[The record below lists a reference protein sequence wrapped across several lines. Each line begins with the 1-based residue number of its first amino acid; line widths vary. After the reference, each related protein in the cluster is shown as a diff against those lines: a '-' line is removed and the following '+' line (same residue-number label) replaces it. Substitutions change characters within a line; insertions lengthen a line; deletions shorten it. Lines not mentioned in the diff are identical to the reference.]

1 MKQLLIFML
10 LLSISLSPIKTS
22 AQLYS
27 DDGDSS
33 DSEVFF
39 WMSVT
44 LATTTYLGMTAAVAG
59 SIYMT
64 SMILMDD
71 DEAQAYL
78 QEHQLDVVQGLATG
92 EGPFVELVSS
102 AFHVR
107 DAERPA
113 FTQKLTSHYDELAEL
128 ANAHTLT
135 PQRAHRFFEMISQL
149 RTQL

>member
-10 LLSISLSPIKTS
+10 LLYTSLSPMRAN
-22 AQLYS
+22 AQLNETEN
-27 DDGDSS
+27 
-33 DSEVFF
+33 SEGFYV
-39 WMSVT
+39 SIVLT
-44 LATTTYLGMTAAVAG
+44 TTTYLGMTAAIAG

-64 SMILMDD
+64 SMILTDD

-128 ANAHTLT
+128 ADAHTLT

>member
-1 MKQLLIFML
+1 MSMKQLLIFML
-10 LLSISLSPIKTS
+10 LLYTSLSPMRAN
-22 AQLYS
+22 AQL
-27 DDGDSS
+27 
-33 DSEVFF
+33 SETENSEEFYV
-39 WMSVT
+39 STVLT
-44 LATTTYLGMTAAVAG
+44 TTTYLGMTAAIAG

-102 AFHVR
+102 AFHMR